1 MGTDVDIALLVKE
14 LCHHDA
20 ETEWIEFKTNNSDA
34 EMTNEF
40 LTFGWEATPRSCGS
54 ILP

>member
-1 MGTDVDIALLVKE
+1 MGTDVDIALLVKY

-34 EMTNEF
+34 EMIGQRKT
-40 LTFGWEATPRSCGS
+40 R
-54 ILP
+54 